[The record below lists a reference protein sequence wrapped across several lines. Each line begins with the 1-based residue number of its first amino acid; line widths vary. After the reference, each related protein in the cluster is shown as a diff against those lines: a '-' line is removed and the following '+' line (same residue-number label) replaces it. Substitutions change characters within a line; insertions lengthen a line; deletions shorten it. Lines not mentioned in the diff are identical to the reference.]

1 MTDTHLMFK
10 PHSVIL
16 FQGDSITAAGRDYSR
31 IGPNSPEGLGVG
43 YVRKIADAFLR
54 DNPGKHLQFYN
65 RGVSGNRIQDLYTR
79 WEMDSL
85 LLIPDLISILIGV
98 NDTWN
103 QLVLGLGSD
112 PDEYRV
118 LSRKILEKTRK
129 ALPDSKF
136 VLCEPFILLTG
147 QVTEEWEADV
157 TQRQGIIRD
166 LAEEYA
172 GVLVP
177 FQAALDQEAQHVPP
191 HRLLDDGVHPT
202 DRGHQVLAECWMK
215 TVLG

>member
-43 YVRKIADAFLR
+43 YAQKIAGAILK
-54 DNPGKHLQFYN
+54 NYPGKHLQFYN
-65 RGVSGNRIQDLYTR
+65 RGVSGNRVQDLYTR

-85 LLIPDLISILIGV
+85 RLLPDLISILIGV

-118 LSRKILEKTRK
+118 LSRKILEETRK
-129 ALPDSKF
+129 ALPDSKLD
-136 VLCEPFILLTG
+136 LCEPFILLTG
-147 QVTEEWEADV
+147 EVTEEWEADV
-157 TQRQGIIRD
+157 TQRQEIVRD
-166 LAEEYA
+166 LAEEYE
-172 GVLVP
+172 GVFVP
-177 FQAALDQEAQHVPP
+177 FQAALDQEAQRVPP

-202 DRGHQVLAECWMK
+202 DLGHQVLAECWMK